1 MIRDVIWGYEV
12 DLDTRRYNQA
22 FRRAIRLLYRKY
34 NRKVVILIDEYDAP
48 IINVLDDVEK
58 ALRVREIM
66 REFYRVIKAN
76 DEYIRFAMLTGVS
89 RFSRAG
95 VFSALN
101 NLNDITID
109 SEYATM
115 LGITEEELER
125 YFSDYIELLGKKE
138 GMNYKEVLEKIRFWY
153 NGFCFDGDNPGEDR
167 RVYNPF
173 STLLLF
179 QKRKF
184 HNYWFES
191 GTPKFLIDLIVKR
204 GYDIT
209 ELEELRGSLDVLESY
224 EPDSLDVVA
233 LLFQTGYI
241 TLKDRIGD
249 MRYILG
255 YPNYEVKRSF
265 LEHLLRYM
273 TRGKKSRRYI
283 DDMYSSLVEGNV
295 DRFMELM
302 KAIFAS
308 IPYDITDRVSDREQ
322 HYQSLMYL
330 VLALLGV
337 DVRGEVRT
345 NRGRIDLVVEV
356 GDVVWVIEAK
366 IRGSSRDALRQIED
380 RGYVER
386 YVGRGK
392 KVKKIGI
399 VFDVE
404 ERNVKE
410 WEVEEV

>member
-1 MIRDVIWGYEV
+1 
-12 DLDTRRYNQA
+12 
-22 FRRAIRLLYRKY
+22 
-34 NRKVVILIDEYDAP
+34 
-48 IINVLDDVEK
+48 
-58 ALRVREIM
+58 
-66 REFYRVIKAN
+66 
-76 DEYIRFAMLTGVS
+76 MLTGVS

-101 NLNDITID
+101 NLRDITIQPD
-109 SEYATM
+109 YALM
-115 LGITEEELER
+115 LGITQEELER
-125 YFSDYIELLGKKE
+125 YFSGYIEILAEKE
-138 GMNYKEVLEKIRFWY
+138 GMSYDEVLEKIRFWY
-153 NGFCFDGDNPGEDR
+153 NGFCFDGDKPGEDR

-191 GTPKFLIDLIVKR
+191 GTPKFLIDLIMR
-204 GYDIT
+204 REYDIT
-209 ELEELRGSLDVLESY
+209 ELEELKGSLDVLESY

-241 TLKDRIGD
+241 TLKERIGE

-265 LEHLLRYM
+265 LEHILKYM
-273 TRGKKSRRYI
+273 TGGKRSRGYI
-283 DDMYSSLVEGNV
+283 DDMYSSLLKGDV

-302 KAIFAS
+302 RSLFAS
-308 IPYDITDRVSDREQ
+308 IPYDITDKVSDREQ

-345 NRGRIDLVVEV
+345 NRGRIDLVVEI

-366 IRGSSRDALRQIED
+366 IRGSSVDALRQIEG

-392 KVKKIGI
+392 RVKKIGI
-399 VFDVE
+399 VFDVGD
-404 ERNVKE
+404 RNVKE
-410 WEVEEV
+410 WDVEEV

>member
-1 MIRDVIWGYEV
+1 
-12 DLDTRRYNQA
+12 
-22 FRRAIRLLYRKY
+22 
-34 NRKVVILIDEYDAP
+34 
-48 IINVLDDVEK
+48 
-58 ALRVREIM
+58 
-66 REFYRVIKAN
+66 
-76 DEYIRFAMLTGVS
+76 
-89 RFSRAG
+89 
-95 VFSALN
+95 
-101 NLNDITID
+101 
-109 SEYATM
+109 M
-115 LGITEEELER
+115 LGITEGELER
-125 YFSDYIELLGKKE
+125 YFSGYIELLGEKE
-138 GMNYKEVLEKIRFWY
+138 GISYEEALEKIRFWY
-153 NGFCFDGDNPGEDR
+153 NGFCFDGDKPGEDR

-191 GTPKFLIDLIVKR
+191 GTPKFLIDLIMKKE
-204 GYDIT
+204 YDIT
-209 ELEELRGSLDVLESY
+209 RLEDLESEVSIFESY

-241 TLKDRIGD
+241 TLKERVSEEVY
-249 MRYILG
+249 RLT
-255 YPNYEVKRSF
+255 YPNYEVKKSF
-265 LEHLLRYM
+265 LRHILRYM
-273 TRGKKSRRYI
+273 SDNREDMSYI
-283 DDMYSSLVEGNV
+283 RMMNRSLKEGNV

-302 KAIFAS
+302 KSLFAG

-366 IRGSSRDALRQIED
+366 IRGSSSEALRQIED

-392 KVKKIGI
+392 RVKKIGI
-399 VFDVE
+399 VFDVG